1 MPDWGRRLSQLGRLS
16 AVIAGAVWGYR
27 LVRKKRASMSLQELL
42 SLFRSEDIAHCL
54 RERGLPT
61 SGTKQERIDRLIGM
75 AARLDEQ
82 AGWSASNVLECFRQT
97 DLRRVSRALDI
108 EAADKAS
115 MVKAL
120 ATLVAAV
127 R

>member
-82 AGWSASNVLECFRQT
+82 AGWSASNVLDESVYDERSKCGSGAMREQRIWESLT
-97 DLRRVSRALDI
+97 AR
-108 EAADKAS
+108 
-115 MVKAL
+115 
-120 ATLVAAV
+120 
-127 R
+127 